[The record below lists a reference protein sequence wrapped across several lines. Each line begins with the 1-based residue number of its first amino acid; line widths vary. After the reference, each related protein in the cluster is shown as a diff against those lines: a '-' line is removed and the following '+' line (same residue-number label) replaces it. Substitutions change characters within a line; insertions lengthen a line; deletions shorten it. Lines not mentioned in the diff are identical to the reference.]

1 MCHEWLEQWREPLGP
16 GRDGVGV
23 AGGGGQQ
30 VTPPVRTKE
39 QDDREM
45 EEARRLQAKF
55 DAEDKERA
63 EREAADAK

>member
-1 MCHEWLEQWREPLGP
+1 MQRIETNRQRKHAKPGEIGAEWR
-16 GRDGVGV
+16 
-23 AGGGGQQ
+23 AQ
-30 VTPPVRTKE
+30 VTSSVRTKE

-55 DAEDKERA
+55 DAEDKKARA